1 MTKFGQAM
9 LLGERIWS
17 FTFDGAQ
24 LVTDFA
30 VFHKSCTTEL
40 NVRWN
45 TNVCIWYLPG
55 S

>member
-9 LLGERIWS
+9 LLGGRIWS

-40 NVRWN
+40 NVR
-45 TNVCIWYLPG
+45 
-55 S
+55 